1 MSEIES
7 TDRDR
12 ADEGALEGRETY
24 EPPRITSL
32 GTVDE
37 LTSGTSGPRGGDG
50 GDMSIG
56 IAAKGRPDASANAP

>member
-7 TDRDR
+7 THRDH
-12 ADEGALEGRETY
+12 ADEGTLDGRETY

-37 LTSGTSGPRGGDG
+37 LTSGGAAPGGDVDSVSMG
-50 GDMSIG
+50 GAGQSPPGDGS
-56 IAAKGRPDASANAP
+56 AK